1 MSFKKTLIF
10 AIILACII
18 GFYYYLEVYRA
29 PKVEKEKEEA
39 QKVFHFEQE
48 GAKKLTIVNEEGTF
62 TCQLKGKEWRIV
74 KPIKAECDKDTIDG
88 LIRSLHNL
96 DFSRVV
102 EEEPTNLQ
110 QYGLADPLVKITFS
124 AKGKEN
130 TVVVGDEN
138 PTGSGAYAQCAGE
151 KKVLLIDSYMRSSLN
166 KKLFDLRDK
175 AVITFEL
182 DEVKQFSL
190 QKENLIVE
198 GQLKGEDEWV
208 LNQPIEDKADGD
220 KVEEVLNKFRNAK
233 VKEFVDE
240 KPESLK
246 PYGLENPQAKLIVW
260 LGKERALKSLLFG
273 KKVEEGENKGYYAKL
288 QEAGNVFLVEEALV
302 DDIPS
307 DLFDWRDKKLLTF
320 KRDDVKRIALS
331 SGSESVVVKKMKE
344 DTWNMTKPIKTEA
357 DRWEI
362 SSLLS
367 DIDYVK
373 SMDFIDP
380 PLKDDSYYGFDK
392 PLLMLSLWLKDAEAP
407 ISIIVGEEIEEKEE
421 EENKIYVR
429 STQKKSI
436 ALVKGEDIDKLKKT
450 SFDLRNKEILGYQ
463 HDNLHEI
470 TLKFPEEEVVIGK
483 SRDKWRVQKPR
494 KLKKK
499 EKEAEDLIWTL
510 DSVQMKKIA
519 AESAEDLKPY
529 GLDKPRVEVE
539 VKMKEEEAAKVLLIG
554 KKVKDAEE
562 VYVKLKS
569 QPRVYHIDLSV
580 WKDIEK
586 LIKKEEKEKEK
597 ENKNP

>member
-18 GFYYYLEVYRA
+18 GFYYYFEVYRA
-29 PKVEKEKEEA
+29 PKIEKKEEEA
-39 QKVFHFEQE
+39 KKVFHFEQDDV
-48 GAKKLTIVNEEGTF
+48 KKLTIINEEGTL

-74 KPIKAECDKDTIDG
+74 KPIKTECDKDTIDG

-102 EEEPTNLQ
+102 EEEPENLHQ
-110 QYGLADPLVKITFS
+110 FGLADPLVKITFS

-130 TVVVGDEN
+130 TVIVGDEN
-138 PTGSGAYAQCAGE
+138 PTGSGAYAQCAGQ

-190 QKENLIVE
+190 QKENLFVE

-233 VKEFVDE
+233 VKEFIDE

-246 PYGLENPQAKLIVW
+246 PYGLENPQAKLTVW
-260 LGKERALKSLLFG
+260 LGKEKALKSLLFS
-273 KKVEEGENKGYYAKL
+273 KKVKEEENKGYYAKL
-288 QEAGNVFLVEEALV
+288 QEAGNVFLVEETLLE
-302 DDIPS
+302 DIPS
-307 DLFDWRDKKLLTF
+307 ELFVWRDKKLLTF
-320 KRDDVKRIALS
+320 KRDDVRRIALS
-331 SGSESVVVKKMKE
+331 SGGESAVVRKMKE
-344 DTWNMTKPIKTEA
+344 DTWNMTKPIKAKA

-373 SMDFIDP
+373 STGFIDP

-392 PLLMLSLWLKDAEAP
+392 PLLKLSLWLKGAKAP

-436 ALVKGEDIDKLKKT
+436 ALVKEEDIAKLKRT
-450 SFDLRNKEILGYQ
+450 SFNLRNKEILGYQ
-463 HDNLHEI
+463 HDDLDKI

-510 DSVQMKKIA
+510 DSVEMKKIA
-519 AESAEDLKPY
+519 VESADDLKPY

-539 VKMKEEEAAKVLLIG
+539 VKMKEEETPKVLLIG

-562 VYVKLKS
+562 VYAKLKS
-569 QPRVYHIDLSV
+569 QPRVYQINLSV
-580 WKDIEK
+580 WKDMEK
-586 LIKKEEKEKEK
+586 IIKEQEEKK
-597 ENKNP
+597 

>member
-18 GFYYYLEVYRA
+18 GFYYYFEVYRA
-29 PKVEKEKEEA
+29 PKVEKEEEEA
-39 QKVFHFEQE
+39 KKVFHFEQDDV
-48 GAKKLTIVNEEGTF
+48 KKLTIINEEGTL

-102 EEEPTNLQ
+102 KEKPENLQ
-110 QYGLADPLVKITFS
+110 QYGLTDPLVKITFS

-130 TVVVGDEN
+130 TVIVGDEN
-138 PTGSGAYAQCAGE
+138 PIGSGAYAQCAGQE
-151 KKVLLIDSYMRSSLN
+151 KVLLIDSYMRSSLN

-190 QKENLIVE
+190 QKGDLFVE
-198 GQLKGEDEWV
+198 ARLKGEDEWV
-208 LNQPIEDKADGD
+208 LNKPIEDKADGD

-233 VKEFVDE
+233 VKDFIDE

-246 PYGLENPQAKLIVW
+246 TYGLDKPQAKLIVW
-260 LGKERALKSLLFG
+260 LGKEKALKSLLLG

-302 DDIPS
+302 EDIPS
-307 DLFDWRDKKLLTF
+307 GLFDWRDKKLLTF
-320 KRDDVKRIALS
+320 KREDVKQITLS
-331 SGSESVVVKKMKE
+331 SGSERVVIKKMKE
-344 DTWNMTKPIKTEA
+344 DIWNMTKPIKTKG

-367 DIDYVK
+367 DIDYIK
-373 SMDFIDP
+373 STGFIDP
-380 PLKDDSYYGFDK
+380 PLKNDSYYGFDK
-392 PLLMLSLWLKDAEAP
+392 SLLKLSLWLKGAKTP
-407 ISIIVGEEIEEKEE
+407 ISIIVGEEIEGKEE
-421 EENKIYVR
+421 EENKIYVH

-436 ALVKGEDIDKLKKT
+436 ALVKEEDIAKLKRT

-463 HDNLHEI
+463 HDELDKI
-470 TLKFPEEEVVIGK
+470 TLKFPEEEVIIGK

-510 DSVQMKKIA
+510 DSVEMKKIA
-519 AESAEDLKPY
+519 AESIGDLKPY

-539 VKMKEEEAAKVLLIG
+539 VKLKEEEIPKILLIG
-554 KKVKDAEE
+554 KKVEDAEE
-562 VYVKLKS
+562 VYAKLKS
-569 QPRVYHIDLSV
+569 QPRVYHLDLSV

-586 LIKKEEKEKEK
+586 IIKEQEEKK
-597 ENKNP
+597 